1 MVSYMNEVGAI
12 KDRKQIEKIKIF
24 LKKNNSR
31 DYLLFVLGIN
41 TGLRISDLLTLKY
54 QDVAEGP
61 NKILDIIQIK
71 EKKTSKTK
79 LFYINDSAKKAL
91 HDYIKE
97 TGFDP
102 NRYLFSSRKG
112 NSQPITRVQ
121 AYRIINDACAVA
133 RVEGAI
139 GMHTLRKTFGY
150 WAYKQGIDIIL
161 LMKIFNHSSPSITLR
176 YIGITQEDINNVYI
190 SLNL

>member
-1 MVSYMNEVGAI
+1 MNEVGAI

-112 NSQPITRVQ
+112 NNQPITRVR

>member
-1 MVSYMNEVGAI
+1 MGGFRGV
-12 KDRKQIEKIKIF
+12 RWKIF
-24 LKKNNSR
+24 FKI
-31 DYLLFVLGIN
+31 FVLGIN

>member
-1 MVSYMNEVGAI
+1 M
-12 KDRKQIEKIKIF
+12 
-24 LKKNNSR
+24 
-31 DYLLFVLGIN
+31 
-41 TGLRISDLLTLKY
+41 
-54 QDVAEGP
+54 
-61 NKILDIIQIK
+61 
-71 EKKTSKTK
+71 
-79 LFYINDSAKKAL
+79 
-91 HDYIKE
+91 
-97 TGFDP
+97 
-102 NRYLFSSRKG
+102 
-112 NSQPITRVQ
+112 
-121 AYRIINDACAVA
+121 A